1 MRSFFSHILI
11 IKYLLFFSIVFFSTT
26 SYTQSYF
33 PPISGNS
40 WDTLSPSN
48 LNWCQENIDTLI
60 NFLEMTNT
68 KSFIIL
74 KDGKIV
80 LENYLNGHS
89 DTTYWYW
96 ASAAK
101 SLMAVI
107 VGKAQEEGYL
117 NIEDSTSTYIGSG
130 WTSCSSSQERDIKI
144 KHQLMMT
151 TGINDIGVDLD
162 CIDDTCLFFL
172 DTPNNRWAYH
182 NAPYLLLRDVVES
195 ATGQGINM
203 YINQKLNTQIGMFGF
218 FGVNNT
224 NLFYSNTRSMARF
237 GLLVLNQGKW
247 NGSSILNDSIYFNQM
262 INTSQPL
269 NESYGYLWW
278 LNGKNSHMQ
287 PRIQFTFNGS
297 LNSNAPTDMIS
308 ALGKNGQI
316 INIVPS
322 KNMVIVR
329 MGNDPDTNS
338 FISATYNNQ
347 LWDYINKLE
356 CSSTNTNSVN
366 SKYKKKVIRII
377 DPVGRNT
384 SNSNILFYIYSD
396 GTIEKKI
403 ILK

>member
-1 MRSFFSHILI
+1 
-11 IKYLLFFSIVFFSTT
+11 
-26 SYTQSYF
+26 
-33 PPISGNS
+33 
-40 WDTLSPSN
+40 
-48 LNWCQENIDTLI
+48 
-60 NFLEMTNT
+60 
-68 KSFIIL
+68 
-74 KDGKIV
+74 
-80 LENYLNGHS
+80 
-89 DTTYWYW
+89 
-96 ASAAK
+96 
-101 SLMAVI
+101 
-107 VGKAQEEGYL
+107 
-117 NIEDSTSTYIGSG
+117 
-130 WTSCSSSQERDIKI
+130 
-144 KHQLMMT
+144 MMT
-151 TGINDIGVDLD
+151 TGINDIGVDLN

-172 DTPNNRWAYH
+172 DTPNSRWAYH

-316 INIVPS
+316 INITDTNLSRGVANYSIYSAAKAGLEAITKGLARELAPEIKVNAIAPGAMLEPPDVTWTEEQ
-322 KNMVIVR
+322 KNKVISSIPLKR
-329 MGNDPDTNS
+329 MGSEKDIAEAVKFLES
-338 FISATYNNQ
+338 S
-347 LWDYINKLE
+347 DYI
-356 CSSTNTNSVN
+356 TGQII
-366 SKYKKKVIRII
+366 KV
-377 DPVGRNT
+377 DGGR
-384 SNSNILFYIYSD
+384 SL
-396 GTIEKKI
+396 
-403 ILK
+403 

>member
-1 MRSFFSHILI
+1 MFFE
-11 IKYLLFFSIVFFSTT
+11 IVFFSTT
-26 SYTQSYF
+26 SYTQSYLD
-33 PPISGNS
+33 PISGNS

-48 LNWCQENIDTLI
+48 LNWCEENIDTLI

-80 LENYLNGHS
+80 LENYINGHS
-89 DTTYWYW
+89 DTAYWYW

-130 WTSCSSSQERDIKI
+130 WTSCSSSQERNIKI

-151 TGINDIGVDLD
+151 TGINDIGVDLN

-172 DTPNNRWAYH
+172 DTPNSRWAYH

-247 NGSSILNDSIYFNQM
+247 NGSSILNDSIYFNQDPVKNISGFDTPVISNSFKKGHRGLDITGPIGTKIYSILPGKVIFEGNDKKM
-262 INTSQPL
+262 GNIIIISHENGLISKYMHNKKNYIKVGDLIKLEKPIAEMGKTGSVL
-269 NESYGYLWW
+269 SKKEGIHLHFELW
-278 LNGKNSHMQ
+278 
-287 PRIQFTFNGS
+287 
-297 LNSNAPTDMIS
+297 
-308 ALGKNGQI
+308 KNGVS
-316 INIVPS
+316 INPFEYI
-322 KNMVIVR
+322 KN
-329 MGNDPDTNS
+329 
-338 FISATYNNQ
+338 
-347 LWDYINKLE
+347 L
-356 CSSTNTNSVN
+356 NT
-366 SKYKKKVIRII
+366 I
-377 DPVGRNT
+377 DSEIKN
-384 SNSNILFYIYSD
+384 
-396 GTIEKKI
+396 
-403 ILK
+403 